1 MANAK
6 VSISAASMSTA
17 NGSSTGIV
25 TVPTLNGSTGQR
37 AANRAELPSCG
48 AWPKVLKRNNV
59 PTVHGAAI

>member
-1 MANAK
+1 MANAR

-37 AANRAELPSCG
+37 AANRAELPSC
-48 AWPKVLKRNNV
+48 R
-59 PTVHGAAI
+59 AAELRGVAEGR